1 MLLSFELN
9 NIRCL
14 FKSATPVKL
23 PGIFLVI
30 NGFNIA
36 FLWLSIVVP
45 PLLDGTI
52 YPSGLG
58 YFTTLVVQGL
68 DLSLL
73 LPMSIIIGVLL
84 IKKNSYGYLFG
95 PIYLVFL
102 SILMAALVAKII
114 AIGLTG
120 GTIFPAVIIIPLTMI
135 IAVYSAYSL
144 INNLKS

>member
-1 MLLSFELN
+1 MAEHRRPSF
-9 NIRCL
+9 
-14 FKSATPVKL
+14 A
-23 PGIFLVI
+23 
-30 NGFNIA
+30 
-36 FLWLSIVVP
+36 
-45 PLLDGTI
+45 DGTI